1 MRTTMRCR
9 LLASLQAVCQRAVR
23 RRPKA
28 PGSEI
33 ALCRRKTFKRWSQP
47 DRRGWTLRGRFYG
60 GRGQFLGKRFSLSEN
75 DLARGVAVLGPDW
88 QLFQGILF
96 PAIADRMRHGHS
108 LVITDLSGSLQI
120 HVESVAAAT
129 GHLVL
134 AHQINHPAT
143 SCALNP
149 CEWID
154 GGEEARSM
162 ATILVS
168 STRQGVPSG
177 NRLATEAAI
186 DLVAACALHYRS
198 FIRAGDVRQDLRG
211 LVREL
216 AHSQIPGVPDL
227 VGGIRTLAAQDAN
240 LLKAA
245 IAAFDA
251 GLAPWNDPV
260 VREIGGENGTF
271 APLSAGLDLAGQLT
285 GVPTVMLLRFPSR
298 RADRYGPYMGAL
310 LYALAASL
318 TRLGVGRQDPRA
330 PIAVGSLPV
339 GFVLAEW
346 ATLGRLDTLLRDARG
361 CVSILATAKSIAEF
375 TPFYPARDEAER
387 LPASLATQIVFGG
400 CDQPT
405 AKAVSRLGGGLI
417 LPEDVTGLAREHAII
432 LTPGSGEGRASR
444 IILHGV
450 PTLFSERRD
459 WKGVGTKTRS
469 ITVLP
474 RPLQAQAPP
483 ALARRLPETPSEQ
496 AVPTRQAAEPPGSQ
510 PRRRTAKDDAIERLL
525 ADAPESDRKKDRDL
539 WTNENW

>member
-1 MRTTMRCR
+1 MRTTIRSR
-9 LLASLQAVCQRAVR
+9 LLTSLQAVCQRAMK

-28 PGSEI
+28 SGSE
-33 ALCRRKTFKRWSQP
+33 ATFCRRKTFKRCTQRVPGP
-47 DRRGWTLRGRFYG
+47 DRRGWTLQGRFYG
-60 GRGQFLGKRFSLSEN
+60 GRGQFLGRRFSLSEK
-75 DLARGVAVLGPDW
+75 DLTRGVAVLGPDW

-134 AHQINHPAT
+134 AHQIDHPAL
-143 SCALNP
+143 SCVLNP

-168 STRQGVPSG
+168 STRQGAPSG
-177 NRLATEAAI
+177 NRPATQAAI

-245 IAAFDA
+245 IATFDA
-251 GLAPWNDPV
+251 SLAPWNDPV
-260 VREIGGENGTF
+260 VREIGGEN
-271 APLSAGLDLAGQLT
+271 SLDLAGQLT
-285 GVPTVMLLRFPSR
+285 GVPTVVLLRFPSR
-298 RADRYGPYMGAL
+298 RADCYGPYLGAL

-318 TRLGVGRQDPRA
+318 TRRGVGRQDPRA

-339 GFVLAEW
+339 GFVLADW

-361 CVSILATAKSIAEF
+361 RVSILATAKSIAEF
-375 TPFYPARDEAER
+375 TPFYPAREEAER
-387 LPASLATQIVFGG
+387 MLAGLATQIVFGG

-417 LPEDVTGLAREHAII
+417 LPEDVTGLARAHAII
-432 LTPGSGEGRASR
+432 LTPGSSEDRASR
-444 IILHGV
+444 MILHGV
-450 PTLFSERRD
+450 PTIFSERRD

-474 RPLQAQAPP
+474 RPPQAQTPP
-483 ALARRLPETPSEQ
+483 APARRLPEPPSEQ
-496 AVPTRQAAEPPGSQ
+496 AVPTGQAAEPPGSQ
-510 PRRRTAKDDAIERLL
+510 PRCRTAKDAAIERLL
-525 ADAPESDRKKDRDL
+525 ADAPKSSKGKERDP
-539 WTNENW
+539 WTNEN

>member
-1 MRTTMRCR
+1 MRRR
-9 LLASLQAVCQRAVR
+9 LLTSLQAAYQRAMK
-23 RRPKA
+23 RRPQA
-28 PGSEI
+28 PGSE
-33 ALCRRKTFKRWSQP
+33 ARLCRRKTFKRWSQP

-60 GRGQFLGKRFSLSEN
+60 AQGQLLGKRFSLSEK
-75 DLARGVAVLGPDW
+75 DLVGGVAVLGPDW

-129 GHLVL
+129 GHLIL
-134 AHQINHPAT
+134 AHQIDHPAQ
-143 SCALNP
+143 SCVLNP

-154 GGEEARSM
+154 GVEEARSM

-168 STRQGVPSG
+168 GTRPGAPSG
-177 NRLATEAAI
+177 NRLATQAAI

-198 FIRAGDVRQDLRG
+198 FVQAWDARQDLPG

-216 AHSQIPGVPDL
+216 AHSQMPGVPDL
-227 VGGIRTLAAQDAN
+227 VGGIRTLAAHDTN

-245 IAAFDA
+245 ISAFDA

-260 VREIGGENGTF
+260 VREIGGDN
-271 APLSAGLDLAGQLT
+271 GLDLAGQLT
-285 GVPTVMLLRFPSR
+285 GVPTVVLLRFPSR
-298 RADRYGPYMGAL
+298 RADRYGPHMGAL

-318 TRLGVGRQDPRA
+318 TRLGVSRQDPRA

-339 GFVLAEW
+339 GFVLADW
-346 ATLGRLDTLLRDARG
+346 ATLGCLDTLLRDARG
-361 CVSILATAKSIAEF
+361 YVSILATAKSIAEF
-375 TPFYPARDEAER
+375 TPFYPAREEAEQ
-387 LPASLATQIVFGG
+387 LPASLATQVVFGG

-417 LPEDVTGLAREHAII
+417 LPEDVTELAREHAII
-432 LTPGSGEGRASR
+432 LTPGSSEDRASR
-444 IILHGV
+444 IVVHGV
-450 PTLFSERRD
+450 PTIFSERRD

-469 ITVLP
+469 MTVLP
-474 RPLQAQAPP
+474 RPLHAPTPP
-483 ALARRLPETPSEQ
+483 APARRQPEPPSEQ
-496 AVPTRQAAEPPGSQ
+496 AMPTGQAAEPPRSQ

-525 ADAPESDRKKDRDL
+525 ADAPESDRRKDQDL